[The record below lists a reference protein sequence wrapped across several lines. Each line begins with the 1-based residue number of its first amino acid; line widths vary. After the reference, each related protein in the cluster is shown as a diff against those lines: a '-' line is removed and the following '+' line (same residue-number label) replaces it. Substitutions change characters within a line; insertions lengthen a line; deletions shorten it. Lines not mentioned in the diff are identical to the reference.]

1 MISLY
6 NPVILEKTILYCNEE
21 WKIIFIAEENSIT
34 IHLEKFNNEIYES
47 NFKLEFLKK
56 FKFFSLTNSMKTIIE
71 LINILIKQN
80 QFSIKE
86 KKKENKC
93 ILSLIPYSEKINELD
108 LIINKQIKK
117 NNNKKINKIKNL
129 KFDSLNL
136 IHLNTII
143 KAHNTGVSCLAIFPS
158 GKLISTSWDCS
169 IKIWNNDFTLLQKIK
184 NAHDDGIFY
193 VDIKDEN
200 NFVTCSTDCNITT
213 WIKKNNKFR
222 LNEIILNS
230 HNSRIN
236 KVIYS
241 LNGLFISCSA
251 DKKIKIWEKK
261 KSNYQCMSILT
272 HNDSVESI
280 LLLEN
285 INLLVSSGL
294 DGTKLWNF
302 NNFNCIKYFPDVKC
316 LKNNTLDIIDNEKII
331 VGGTYDH
338 LMKVISLSEKK
349 IIQVIDNQFD
359 CFGILVLN
367 DKEIILTIGRSD
379 DIRIYRKD
387 NFECIKMILSI
398 HDNDVNDIIKLKDNV
413 IASCSCD
420 KTIKIWSF
428 N

>member
-1 MISLY
+1 MISLF
-6 NPVILEKTILYCNEE
+6 NPVILEKTILYYNEE
-21 WKIIFIAEENSIT
+21 WKINFIPEENSIT
-34 IHLEKFNNEIYES
+34 IHLEKFNNDIYES
-47 NFKLEFLKK
+47 NFKLESLKK

-71 LINILIKQN
+71 LIDILLKQN

-86 KKKENKC
+86 IEKENKC
-93 ILSLIPYSEKINELD
+93 ILSLIPYSFNELD
-108 LIINKQIKK
+108 LIINKKIKK
-117 NNNKKINKIKNL
+117 NNEKINKNKNL
-129 KFDSLNL
+129 QFESLNL
-136 IHLNTII
+136 INLKII
-143 KAHNTGVSCLAIFPS
+143 PAHNTGVSCLRIFPS

-169 IKIWNNDFTLLQKIK
+169 IKIWNQNFKLLQKIK
-184 NAHDDGIFY
+184 NAHYDGIFY

-200 NFVTCSTDCNITT
+200 NFVTCSTDCNIKT
-213 WIKKNNKFR
+213 WIKKDNKFI

-230 HNSRIN
+230 HISRIN

-241 LNGLFISCSA
+241 LNGLIISCSA
-251 DKKIKIWEKK
+251 DKKIKIWEKIK
-261 KSNYQCMSILT
+261 NNYQCITILS

-294 DGTKLWNF
+294 DGTKIWNF

-338 LMKVISLSEKK
+338 LMKVISLSEKR

-367 DKEIILTIGRSD
+367 DKDIILTIGRSD
-379 DIRIYRKD
+379 DLRIYRKD

-398 HDNDVNDIIKLKDNV
+398 HDNDVNDIIKLNDNV

>member
-1 MISLY
+1 MISSFT
-6 NPVILEKTILYCNEE
+6 PVILEKTIIYNNEE
-21 WKIIFIAEENSIT
+21 WKLNFIPEENSIT
-34 IHLEKFNNEIYES
+34 IHLEKFNNNIYES
-47 NFKLEFLKK
+47 NFKLEYMKK
-56 FKFFSLTNSMKTIIE
+56 FKFFSLTNSIKSIIE
-71 LINILIKQN
+71 LIDIFIKQN

-86 KKKENKC
+86 IEKENKC
-93 ILSLIPYSEKINELD
+93 ILSLIQYSEKFNELE
-108 LIINKQIKK
+108 LIINKQIK
-117 NNNKKINKIKNL
+117 NNKNEKINKNKN
-129 KFDSLNL
+129 FEFNSLNL
-136 IHLNTII
+136 IKLNTIN
-143 KAHNTGVSCLAIFPS
+143 AHNTGVSCLRIFPS

-169 IKIWNNDFTLLQKIK
+169 IKIWNQNFKLLQKIK
-184 NAHDDGIFY
+184 NAHYDGIFY

-200 NFVTCSTDCNITT
+200 NFVTCSTDCNIKT
-213 WIKKNNKFR
+213 WIKKDNKFK

-230 HNSRIN
+230 HISRIN

-241 LNGLFISCSA
+241 LNGLIISCSA
-251 DKKIKIWEKK
+251 DKKIKIWEKIK
-261 KSNYQCMSILT
+261 NNYQCITILS

-294 DGTKLWNF
+294 DGTKIWNF

-367 DKEIILTIGRSD
+367 DKDIILTIGRSD
-379 DIRIYRKD
+379 DLRIYRKD

-398 HDNDVNDIIKLKDNV
+398 HDNDVNDIIKLNDNV